1 MPIGER
7 AKIGTLIYAGGQ
19 IGTVVGNA
27 VSGSLIA
34 ATKDWASV
42 FYLFGGL
49 GILWFIIWTLI
60 CYSDPDSH
68 PFISDHEKN
77 YLQKELCNKTSSL
90 FNI

>member
-1 MPIGER
+1 MPLNER

-19 IGTVVGNA
+19 IGTVVGNS
-27 VSGSLIA
+27 VSGSLIKH
-34 ATKDWASV
+34 TGTWVPV

-68 PFISDHEKN
+68 PFISDKEKTFLN
-77 YLQKELCNKTSSL
+77 KELGKCC
-90 FNI
+90 